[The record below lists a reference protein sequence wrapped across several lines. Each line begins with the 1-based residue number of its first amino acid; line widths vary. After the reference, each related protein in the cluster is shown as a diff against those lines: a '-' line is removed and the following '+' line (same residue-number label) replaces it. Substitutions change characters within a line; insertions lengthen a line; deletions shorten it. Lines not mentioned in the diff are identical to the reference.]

1 MPEDVE
7 EGSMLGT
14 DGSKLYVP
22 ARIRHILFLDAGD
35 KVEFVVDEA
44 TRTVTIRKKVAH

>member
-1 MPEDVE
+1 MPEHVE

-22 ARIRHILFLDAGD
+22 ARVRHVLFLDAGD
-35 KVEFVVDEA
+35 KVEFVIDED
-44 TRTVTIRKKVAH
+44 TRVVTIRKKRT